1 MNRIAIATLYLFTR
15 SPPIDARGVEAPR
28 PLTGSTILAMRRF
41 ASTLLAALLIGAA
54 PGFAQTPPSNSL
66 GLPIDPALLSNLPEL
81 KGVVSWSTL
90 GQVKAKTVGA
100 RVLPEFTPQIIAL
113 DQRDVKLQGFMM
125 PIVAGE
131 THDHFLL
138 TMRPADCPF
147 CLSVGPEY
155 IVEVRA
161 AKPLKYTFEPI
172 VLAGKFAVLADDPF
186 GLYYRLTLAQLSSAP
201 RQ

>member
-1 MNRIAIATLYLFTR
+1 MRRIA
-15 SPPIDARGVEAPR
+15 S
-28 PLTGSTILAMRRF
+28 
-41 ASTLLAALLIGAA
+41 LLLVAAALMVAA
-54 PGFAQTPPSNSL
+54 PAFAQTAPANSL
-66 GLPIDPALLSNLPEL
+66 GLPIDPKLLNNLPEL
-81 KGVVSWSTL
+81 KGVVSWNTL

-100 RVLPEFTPQIIAL
+100 RVLPEFTPQIVAL
-113 DQRDVKLQGFMM
+113 DKREVKLQGFMM

-131 THDHFLL
+131 THEHFLL

-161 AKPLKYTFEPI
+161 SKPLKHSFEPI
-172 VLAGKFAVLADDPF
+172 VLAGTFAVLADDPF
-186 GLYYRLTLAQLSSAP
+186 GLYYRLTSAQLASAP

>member
-1 MNRIAIATLYLFTR
+1 MKRVSLL
-15 SPPIDARGVEAPR
+15 
-28 PLTGSTILAMRRF
+28 ILA
-41 ASTLLAALLIGAA
+41 AVVAIGSAYAQA
-54 PGFAQTPPSNSL
+54 PAHNNSL
-66 GLPIDPALLSNLPEL
+66 GLPIDPTLLNNLPEL

-90 GQVKAKTVGA
+90 GQVKTKVVEK
-100 RVLPEFTPQIIAL
+100 RVVPEFSPQVAAL
-113 DQRDVKLQGFMM
+113 DQREVKLQGFMM

-161 AKPLKYTFEPI
+161 QRPIRHSFEPV
-172 VLAGKFAVLADDPF
+172 VLSGKFAVLTDDPF
-186 GLYYRLTLAQLSSAP
+186 GLFYRLSAAQLAIAP
-201 RQ
+201 RN

>member
-1 MNRIAIATLYLFTR
+1 MNRTEIAALLPTR
-15 SPPIDARGVEAPR
+15 SR
-28 PLTGSTILAMRRF
+28 ILAMKKF
-41 ASTLLAALLIGAA
+41 AWIVLAALLIGAA
-54 PGFAQTPPSNSL
+54 PSFAQAPGNSL
-66 GLPIDPALLSNLPEL
+66 GLPIDPALLNNLPQL
-81 KGVVSWSTL
+81 KGVVSWNTL
-90 GQVKAKTVGA
+90 GQVKAKSVGS

-113 DQRDVKLQGFMM
+113 DQREVKLQGFMM

-161 AKPLKYTFEPI
+161 SKPLKHTFEPI

-186 GLYYRLTLAQLSSAP
+186 GLYYRLTSAQLSSAP
-201 RQ
+201 RP